1 MLLGLASLVHRT
13 RLWRLTGYAWRPA
26 QRIHPLACGRRP
38 QTERALSFSN
48 GGQAHG
54 TLSAGT
60 AILRKIRVFRPSRQ
74 SGSSFRR
81 EDALSHR
88 DCRRENGDLHRLDEI
103 GILHFD
109 RRKPG
114 DRRALC
120 FFCERPSD
128 RTPDCRP
135 ASRRLGPPADELR
148 LRTTPQHRQT
158 PTTCRIGLPQNLFR
172 RTGFE
177 RALEVVPNQPAS
189 ENLSCRTHGRS
200 QPPPTPSRKSPH
212 TLETTSPPEPAH
224 TPPYP

>member
-109 RRKPG
+109 
-114 DRRALC
+114 L
-120 FFCERPSD
+120 
-128 RTPDCRP
+128 
-135 ASRRLGPPADELR
+135 
-148 LRTTPQHRQT
+148 
-158 PTTCRIGLPQNLFR
+158 
-172 RTGFE
+172 
-177 RALEVVPNQPAS
+177 
-189 ENLSCRTHGRS
+189 
-200 QPPPTPSRKSPH
+200 PTPSPPPALSFFSKRPSHPTH
-212 TLETTSPPEPAH
+212 TYIPPSPPSD
-224 TPPYP
+224 PPS